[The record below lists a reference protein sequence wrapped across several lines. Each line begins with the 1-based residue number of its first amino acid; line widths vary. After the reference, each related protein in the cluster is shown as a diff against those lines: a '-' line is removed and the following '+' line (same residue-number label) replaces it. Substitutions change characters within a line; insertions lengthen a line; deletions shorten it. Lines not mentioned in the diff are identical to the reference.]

1 MPNAQQDKM
10 HMTDALVSTMLI
22 YICSLQRRH
31 MLVTGGYNALVTYFS
46 PKKGKKVNIKK
57 FHSNRNWLLCSSSQS
72 FLWLHLLFYSTHYI
86 LKLLYQKKRKQKKRK
101 ENKRKEKKKILSK
114 KAVFMLTL

>member
-1 MPNAQQDKM
+1 MR
-10 HMTDALVSTMLI
+10 DALVSTMLI
-22 YICSLQRRH
+22 YIRSLQRRH

-46 PKKGKKVNIKK
+46 PKKGEKVNIKK
-57 FHSNRNWLLCSSSQS
+57 FHSNRNWLLWSSSQS

-86 LKLLYQKKRKQKKRK
+86 LKLLYQKKRKEKK
-101 ENKRKEKKKILSK
+101 KKKILSK